1 MSFIFKPLATKFV
14 YIRLMNHKMKT
25 LINYLTALL
34 LILSLPAFAQTDEAT
49 TKKIVE
55 DQDFRFVATTALP
68 LSSQEVTAVLY
79 RLNSPNGAGAIDL
92 NGSRYDLVIK
102 KDSITAYLPYY
113 GRSYSPSMD
122 PNDAGTK
129 FKSKDFEYLK
139 TKRKKGGWNIVI
151 VPKDVK
157 DSQKLTLY
165 VSKSGY
171 ATLNVMNN
179 NRQPIS
185 FNGYIAENKKK

>member
-1 MSFIFKPLATKFV
+1 
-14 YIRLMNHKMKT
+14 MNHKMKP

-34 LILSLPAFAQTDEAT
+34 LVVSVPAFAQTDEAT
-49 TKKIVE
+49 TKKIIE
-55 DQDFRFVATTALP
+55 NQDFRFIATTALP
-68 LSSQEVTAVLY
+68 LSTQEVSDILY
-79 RLNSPNGAGAIDL
+79 KLNSPNGAGAINL
-92 NGSRYDLVIK
+92 TGSQYDLVVK
-102 KDSITAYLPYY
+102 KDSVVAYLPYY
-113 GRSYSPSMD
+113 GRSFSPSLD

-129 FKSKDFEYLK
+129 FKSKDFKYVK
-139 TKRKKGGWNIVI
+139 TNRKKGGWSILI

-157 DSQKLTLY
+157 DGQKLTLY

-185 FNGYIAENKKK
+185 FNGYLAENKKK